1 MGSSGINAGTW
12 GHTLSCSVTDTTGSQ
27 SHSMMQITL
36 RVAFLATVSLAAPAA
51 DADADPFYG
60 YGGYAPYVAHAP
72 YVHAPPV
79 VVPVCKIITKTV
91 VVGKSCHAEPECST
105 KSVVVGK
112 AVTGVEDPVC
122 EDVETV
128 VPAVVPHAYH
138 SGYGKRDAEA
148 DPHYGYGLPVAH
160 PVAVTTKVTTKHCT
174 PGAPILED
182 ISRGVTTC
190 VPKEVCTDVEAPV
203 HETVCGEPEA
213 AAEE

>member
-1 MGSSGINAGTW
+1 MG
-12 GHTLSCSVTDTTGSQ
+12 HMLSCSVTDTTGSQ

-128 VPAVVPHAYH
+128 VPAVVPHGY
-138 SGYGKRDAEA
+138 GVYGKRDAEA
-148 DPHYGYGLPVAH
+148 D

-174 PGAPILED
+174 PGAPIVED
-182 ISRGVTTC
+182 ISRDVTTC
-190 VPKEVCTDVEAPV
+190 VPKQVCADVEAPV

>member
-112 AVTGVEDPVC
+112 AVTGVEEPVC

-128 VPAVVPHAYH
+128 VPAVVPHGY
-138 SGYGKRDAEA
+138 GVYGKRDAEA
-148 DPHYGYGLPVAH
+148 DPQYYGYGLPVAH
-160 PVAVTTKVTTKHCT
+160 PVAVTTN
-174 PGAPILED
+174 
-182 ISRGVTTC
+182 VTTC
-190 VPKEVCTDVEAPV
+190 VPKQVCADVEAPV

>member
-1 MGSSGINAGTW
+1 M
-12 GHTLSCSVTDTTGSQ
+12 GHTLSCSVTDTTGSL
-27 SHSMMQITL
+27 SHSMQTAL
-36 RVAFLATVSLAAPAA
+36 RLAFLATVSLAAPAA

-60 YGGYAPYVAHAP
+60 YGYAPYVAHAP
-72 YVHAPPV
+72 YVHAPV
-79 VVPVCKIITKTV
+79 VVPVCKVITKTV
-91 VVGKSCHAEPECST
+91 VVGKSCHAEPECTT

-112 AVTGVEDPVC
+112 AVTGHEDPVC

-128 VPAVVPHAYH
+128 VPAVVPHV
-138 SGYGKRDAEA
+138 YGKRDADAEA
-148 DPHYGYGLPVAH
+148 DPHYGLTYGVAH

-182 ISRGVTTC
+182 ISRDITAC
-190 VPKEVCTDVEAPV
+190 VPKQVCTDVEGPV

>member
-1 MGSSGINAGTW
+1 M

-51 DADADPFYG
+51 DADADPYYGYGGYGG

-72 YVHAPPV
+72 YVHAPV
-79 VVPVCKIITKTV
+79 VLPVCKIITKTV
-91 VVGKSCHAEPECST
+91 VVGKSCHAEPECSS

-128 VPAVVPHAYH
+128 VPAVVPHGY
-138 SGYGKRDAEA
+138 GVYGKRDAEA
-148 DPHYGYGLPVAH
+148 DPQYYGYGLPVAH

-174 PGAPILED
+174 PGAPIVED
-182 ISRGVTTC
+182 
-190 VPKEVCTDVEAPV
+190 
-203 HETVCGEPEA
+203 
-213 AAEE
+213 

>member
-36 RVAFLATVSLAAPAA
+36 RVAFLATVSLAAPVA

-128 VPAVVPHAYH
+128 VPAVVPH
-138 SGYGKRDAEA
+138 
-148 DPHYGYGLPVAH
+148 GYGLSVAH

-182 ISRGVTTC
+182 ISRDVTTC

-213 AAEE
+213 A